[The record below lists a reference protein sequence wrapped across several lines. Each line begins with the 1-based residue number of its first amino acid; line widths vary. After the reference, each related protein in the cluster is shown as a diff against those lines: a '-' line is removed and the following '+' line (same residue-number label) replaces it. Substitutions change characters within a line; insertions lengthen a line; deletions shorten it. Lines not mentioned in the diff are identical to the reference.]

1 MILGTVGDA
10 AFRVLVVED
19 DREQREIVEAYLARP
34 GFSFQMTI
42 VDRLDA
48 ALAAAHP
55 FDAILLDLNLPDS
68 HGLETLD
75 RMRAHTPAPI
85 VVLTGLVDGIDT
97 GLTRQVLSRGA
108 ADYIPKD
115 THAGKVLARTL
126 FHAIERNRLMHEVTL
141 ATEEA
146 ARLRESSQLTGVGRP
161 QLTVTAELI
170 GDRSLRQEA
179 PEAFADAVKAFGGVV
194 NQAIESQR
202 YSTTKHDPR
211 EGLFGLAD
219 LLGRQRATARDV
231 IELYRE
237 SIAGAG
243 NAGWREEARL
253 VLIALLGHVL
263 SFYRM
268 RAVPD
273 GGAKKR

>member
-1 MILGTVGDA
+1 MAEGP
-10 AFRVLVVED
+10 FRVLVVED

-42 VDRLDA
+42 VERLDA
-48 ALAAAHP
+48 ALAAPHP
-55 FDAILLDLNLPDS
+55 FDAILLDLNLPDCV
-68 HGLETLD
+68 GLETLD
-75 RMRAHTPAPI
+75 RMRAHTQAPI

-97 GLTRQVLSRGA
+97 DLTRQVLTRGA

-115 THAGKVLARTL
+115 SHAGKVLARTL
-126 FHAIERNRLMHEVTL
+126 FHAIERHRLMQQIAQ

-146 ARLRESSQLTGVGRP
+146 ARLREAAHLTVVGQP
-161 QLTVTAELI
+161 QLSVTADVLGE
-170 GDRSLRQEA
+170 RTLRQDA
-179 PEAFADAVKAFGGVV
+179 PVAFAEVVTAFGAVV
-194 NQAIESQR
+194 NQAIDTQR
-202 YSTTKHDPR
+202 YRSSTQDPR
-211 EGLFGLAD
+211 AGLHELANT
-219 LLGRQRATARDV
+219 LGRQRATARDV

-237 SIAGAG
+237 SISGAN

-268 RAVPD
+268 RAVVD
-273 GGAKKR
+273 GGPQKR

>member
-1 MILGTVGDA
+1 MVLGCVAEG

-19 DREQREIVEAYLARP
+19 DQAQREIVEAYLARP
-34 GFSFQMTI
+34 GFSFEMTV

-48 ALAAAHP
+48 ALAAPHP
-55 FDAILLDLNLPDS
+55 FDAILLDLNLPDCV
-68 HGLETLD
+68 GLETLD
-75 RMRAHTPAPI
+75 RMRAHTPTPI

-97 GLTRQVLSRGA
+97 DLTREVLSRGA

-126 FHAIERNRLMHEVTL
+126 FHAIERHRLMQQIAQ

-146 ARLRESSQLTGVGRP
+146 ARLRESAQLTGVGQP
-161 QLTVTAELI
+161 PLSVTAAVI
-170 GDRSLRQEA
+170 GERTLRQEA
-179 PEAFADAVKAFGGVV
+179 PEAFAEVVKAFAAVV
-194 NQAIESQR
+194 NQSIDAQR
-202 YSTTKHDPR
+202 YRNSKVDPR
-211 EGLFGLAD
+211 AGLYELAEA
-219 LLGRQRATARDV
+219 LGRQRAAARDV

-237 SIAGAG
+237 SIASAG

-268 RAVPD
+268 RAVVD
-273 GGAKKR
+273 GGPQKR

>member
-1 MILGTVGDA
+1 MADGP
-10 AFRVLVVED
+10 FRVLVVED

-34 GFSFQMTI
+34 GFSFEMTI

-55 FDAILLDLNLPDS
+55 FDAILLDLNLPDCV
-68 HGLETLD
+68 GLETLD
-75 RMRAHTPAPI
+75 RMRAHTPVPI

-126 FHAIERNRLMHEVTL
+126 FHAIERNRLML
-141 ATEEA
+141 QIAQATEET
-146 ARLRESSQLTGVGRP
+146 ARLRETAQLKGVGQP
-161 QLTVTAELI
+161 QLSVTADVLGE
-170 GDRSLRQEA
+170 RTLRQDA
-179 PEAFADAVKAFGGVV
+179 PKAFAEVVKAFGAVV
-194 NQAIESQR
+194 NQAVDSQR
-202 YSTTKHDPR
+202 YRSGTPDPR
-211 EGLFGLAD
+211 AGLFELAD
-219 LLGRQRATARDV
+219 TLGRQRATARDA

-237 SIAGAG
+237 SISGSS

-268 RAVPD
+268 RAVAD
-273 GGAKKR
+273 GGTQKR